1 MPIYETVFI
10 ARGELSAKQV
20 ETLTDDMGAIAKKL
34 GAKIIKTEQWGLR
47 TLAYP
52 INKAKKAYYAL
63 IEMETVPAAL
73 LEMER
78 NMRLHEDIVRYLT
91 VRLDEPSKGPSPVL
105 NKDRDAEI
113 EIEPIVEAA

>member
-10 ARGELSAKQV
+10 ARGELSTKQV
-20 ETLTDDMGAIAKKL
+20 ESLTEEMGAIAKKQ
-34 GAKIIKTEQWGLR
+34 GAKILKTEQWGLR

-63 IEMETVPAAL
+63 IEMDTPPAAL

-78 NMRLHEDIVRYLT
+78 NMRIHDDVVRYLT
-91 VRLDEPSKGPSPVL
+91 VRRDEPSKGPSPVL
-105 NKDRDAEI
+105 NKDRDVET
-113 EIEPIVEAA
+113 EVETVVEAA